1 MTVTMTI
8 QNADNNL
15 LNAIKALLRLAPNA
29 HVTMKKSKDDGFYSE
44 ENIKYL
50 EDLKKRDDEGKLHFV
65 TKTWD
70 ELKAME
76 K

>member
-15 LNAIKALLRLAPNA
+15 LNAIKGLLRLAPNA
-29 HVTMKKSKDDGFYSE
+29 HVTMKKSKDDGFYSK

-50 EDLKKRDDEGKLHFV
+50 EDLKKRDDESKLKF
-65 TKTWD
+65 TKH
-70 ELKAME
+70 ELIEA
-76 K
+76 